1 MTFILRGL
9 PIVFRQPRTAEHN
22 IKDFTFGIPDSFV
35 CASRL
40 RTFRLQCRAA
50 SFDRVCL
57 RLEFTTGD
65 ELFDNFE
72 QILSDSAE
80 QYWENSVDAM
90 GNVARTVARFD
101 QCYGVLVLRYL
112 HEHARDHM
120 VDYSGSAEVL
130 KSHDTGA
137 RHHGERFQTL
147 IRHTN
152 QIPGTVENERKNILF
167 YSFPPRW
174 RTTFIRSDRVY
185 ETAQISD
192 IIQFMS
198 NEKLFADKEE
208 ARRRSVGSNSGDK
221 LSSGR

>member
-1 MTFILRGL
+1 MINKEDTSL
-9 PIVFRQPRTAEHN
+9 
-22 IKDFTFGIPDSFV
+22 
-35 CASRL
+35 
-40 RTFRLQCRAA
+40 
-50 SFDRVCL
+50 
-57 RLEFTTGD
+57 
-65 ELFDNFE
+65 

-80 QYWENSVDAM
+80 QYWENIVDAM

-101 QCYGVLVLRYL
+101 QCYDVLVLRYL

-152 QIPGTVENERKNILF
+152 QLPGTVIEIDDNDGKKILF
-167 YSFPPRW
+167 NSFPPRW
-174 RTTFIRSDRVY
+174 RTTFIRSDQAY

-208 ARRRSVGSNSGDK
+208 ARRRSVGSNSGDTS
-221 LSSGR
+221 SSGRYDVLNDVYTFTDSFHLSSFRVLRYSSTFLTAA